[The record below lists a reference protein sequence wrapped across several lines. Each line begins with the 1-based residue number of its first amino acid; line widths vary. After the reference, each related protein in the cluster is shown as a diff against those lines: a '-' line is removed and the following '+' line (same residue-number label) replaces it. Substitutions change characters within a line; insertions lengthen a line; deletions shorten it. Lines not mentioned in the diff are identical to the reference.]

1 MSFYWQQFPEF
12 GACAL
17 AVLVGTLKISSC
29 AVGNVAV
36 RSAKQKKAGCA
47 VTHRNHSQETSAKQY
62 ELSCHAS
69 HWRTKEEV
77 VSRLHSCCLSECFR
91 CGL

>member
-36 RSAKQKKAGCA
+36 RSAKQKKSRVRGNPSQSLARNECKA
-47 VTHRNHSQETSAKQY
+47 V
-62 ELSCHAS
+62 
-69 HWRTKEEV
+69 
-77 VSRLHSCCLSECFR
+77 
-91 CGL
+91 